1 MNTERPVNLAFDTII
16 PQPVHAIASF
26 LHRVSG
32 AFLVFGSGYILL
44 LLDRSLVSATGL
56 QTVKTRLDAT
66 LETCLL
72 WLILVALIYHVV
84 AGIKHLLLDMH
95 VGDTQEATVV
105 GSYVVIVVS
114 VALAGLAALWLW

>member
-16 PQPVHAIASF
+16 RQPVHAIASF

-32 AFLVFGSGYILL
+32 AFLVFGSGYLL
-44 LLDRSLVSATGL
+44 FLLDRSLASETGL

-66 LETCLL
+66 LETYLL

-95 VGDTQEATVV
+95 FGDTEAAAVA

-114 VALAGLAALWLW
+114 VALAGLAAFWLW

>member
-16 PQPVHAIASF
+16 RQPVHAIASF

-32 AFLVFGSGYILL
+32 AFLVFGSGYLL
-44 LLDRSLVSATGL
+44 FLLDRSLASETGL

-66 LETCLL
+66 LETYLM
-72 WLILVALIYHVV
+72 WLILVALTYHVV

-95 VGDTQEATVV
+95 VGDTEAAAVA
-105 GSYVVIVVS
+105 GSYVIFVVS
-114 VALAGLAALWLW
+114 VALAGSAAFWLW

>member
-16 PQPVHAIASF
+16 RQPVHAIASF

-32 AFLVFGSGYILL
+32 PFLVFGTGYLL
-44 LLDRSLVSATGL
+44 FLLDRSLASETGL

-66 LETCLL
+66 LETYLM

-95 VGDTQEATVV
+95 FGDTEAAAVA
-105 GSYVVIVVS
+105 GAYVVIVVS
-114 VALAGLAALWLW
+114 VALAGLAAFWLW